1 MKRHSQSER
10 RCSYLVV
17 LDNTSRS
24 IDELRELGA
33 YLSTL
38 AVSDFDVIVVDASFP
53 PTLDCNRRVLR
64 WVGRHI
70 LARPQHL
77 GPLGTVDPIRA
88 AVDLASCEKVIVA
101 DAHVRY
107 SDKALEE
114 MSMLLD
120 LHEVIEP
127 QDYLDPLP
135 WWGGIE
141 AGRILVHRSLSPL
154 PDHGSTFAFRKR
166 AIRGLRS
173 IAHSATADDYVRR
186 LASQG
191 AEVFSAIEIF
201 VRRIPPALSEW
212 IRDLPRQADEDF
224 EFPAKAAFFFGLLP
238 VAVVL
243 ALVGGFRFAAAYAGA
258 IAFAA
263 FALAVRGR
271 TGAGRFFPWRA
282 CLYAPIW
289 VLERSI
295 TAYWALL
302 WRVSG
307 GAEPGR
313 IPVSVRTRGE
323 RVAAT
328 GE

>member
-107 SDKALEE
+107 SDKVLEE
-114 MSMLLD
+114 ISMLLD
-120 LHEVIEP
+120 LHEVVEP

-224 EFPAKAAFFFGLLP
+224 EFRGFRARSARANGRGAILPMARMFVCTDLGARALDHGLLGAALESERGSGTGQDSRQRAHARRTSRSYRR
-238 VAVVL
+238 VDGSEYAVM
-243 ALVGGFRFAAAYAGA
+243 
-258 IAFAA
+258 
-263 FALAVRGR
+263 
-271 TGAGRFFPWRA
+271 
-282 CLYAPIW
+282 
-289 VLERSI
+289 
-295 TAYWALL
+295 
-302 WRVSG
+302 
-307 GAEPGR
+307 
-313 IPVSVRTRGE
+313 
-323 RVAAT
+323 
-328 GE
+328 